1 MTGKLLKFLFA
12 YFLVFLFAYLAL
24 RIFGV
29 YGIVLYVSTFL
40 FLALVRYP
48 RLRYLM
54 NRKEVNGRSGHIYGF
69 GDIGQIIPLIKIG
82 RSSDEKSRLS
92 SHNTAAPFGMIVY
105 FNFPVNDA
113 VYVERLLHQRYKFAH
128 ANREWFFILTPLMLF
143 EILLLRFFGAGK
155 ISS

>member
-1 MTGKLLKFLFA
+1 LIRKFGKFILSYFLIFLFA
-12 YFLVFLFAYLAL
+12 FLVF
-24 RIFGV
+24 RIFDFL
-29 YGIVLYVSTFL
+29 GIVLYFATFL

-54 NRKEVNGRSGHIYGF
+54 QRREIKDREGWIYCF
-69 GDIGQIIPLIKIG
+69 GDKGQIIPVVKIG

-92 SHNTAAPFGMIVY
+92 SHNTAAPFGMWVY

-128 ANREWFFILTPLMLF
+128 LRLEWFFILTPLMLF
-143 EILLLRFFGAGK
+143 EIILLRLFGAGK
-155 ISS
+155 TRS